1 MLFLQFRFKHVVID
15 THVNLI
21 QTGLANAVVCIY
33 FRGYVNLRFKHAVE
47 GTHRSCLRCLGQQ
60 VSHLLFVRK
69 KSEKKR
75 KKKKEK
81 LLWIGTGTE
90 MRTDCA
96 IQAGKMLMH
105 WYRVHMNRQ
114 L

>member
-1 MLFLQFRFKHVVID
+1 MLFLQFRTRHVVID

-75 KKKKEK
+75 KKRKKNCYGLEPVPRCEPIAQSRPVK
-81 LLWIGTGTE
+81 
-90 MRTDCA
+90 C
-96 IQAGKMLMH
+96 
-105 WYRVHMNRQ
+105 
-114 L
+114 